1 MTVRT
6 QKDSLSRTIRATPRV
21 TATTN
26 DNDDKKKKATGEEE
40 TAPVSITATS
50 STSTTVGFGSVQIR
64 EYARRMGDNPGCR
77 CGVSLTLDWDVQSD
91 VTIDLEAY
99 ETSRPT
105 RRDRS
110 EMILPPEVRMQMMR
124 DAGYARGEIL
134 TYVKKANI
142 ARGQR
147 ARTNETLQLAGA
159 QEMAQRLVRGVLNKS
174 VRRKSKQ
181 LEKETLR
188 MHLQKDK
195 ENLTAIAAL
204 QQEKPQRSSSGHN
217 WFVAGG
223 SRKAS
228 TSSSSSAAVDAS
240 GSLQSINDGDEEVSA
255 ASGEE
260 DVEVEAEESEFLSSS
275 VTEFD
280 QSLMALVEV
289 DC

>member
-1 MTVRT
+1 MSVHT
-6 QKDSLSRTIRATPRV
+6 QQESMARTIHVTPRATADTV
-21 TATTN
+21 EE
-26 DNDDKKKKATGEEE
+26 DDKE
-40 TAPVSITATS
+40 TPY
-50 STSTTVGFGSVQIR
+50 STIGFAQVHIR

-91 VTIDLEAY
+91 VSIDLDQY
-99 ETSRPT
+99 EETRPT

-134 TYVKKANI
+134 QYVKKANI

-181 LEKETLR
+181 LEKKTLAL
-188 MHLQKDK
+188 HLQKD
-195 ENLTAIAAL
+195 
-204 QQEKPQRSSSGHN
+204 QEKLQKTPSGRNLLGHRSSRR
-217 WFVAGG
+217 G
-223 SRKAS
+223 SKDD
-228 TSSSSSAAVDAS
+228 TVETVDS
-240 GSLQSINDGDEEVSA
+240 DEVSA
-255 ASGEE
+255 TEE
-260 DVEVEAEESEFLSSS
+260 DVEVAVADAESPEFLAASTLPA
-275 VTEFD
+275 VEK
-280 QSLMALVEV
+280 SLRAVVAV